1 MAKTTTK
8 AAPAKKTAKAAPKA
22 AAKAPARAAAAR
34 KPAAKAPAV
43 KLAAG
48 STVSLKQLAA
58 GLAEN
63 HEMPKRQV
71 EAILGELVD
80 TCTGHL
86 KKGIKIRMN
95 GLGIFQVRARPARLG
110 RNPGHRRAD
119 PDQGQQED
127 RLPSGQGTEGRDLR
141 GEVVAE
147 TARRTVFGT
156 ACNGP
161 AWLTGEFPGG
171 YPGVP
176 TGRGDLAR

>member
-8 AAPAKKTAKAAPKA
+8 ATPAKKTGKAAPKAAPKA
-22 AAKAPARAAAAR
+22 AAKAPARSAASKAAPAAKR
-34 KPAAKAPAV
+34 PAAKAAPV

-63 HEMPKRQV
+63 HEMPRRQV

-80 TCTGHL
+80 TCAGHL

-110 RNPGHRRAD
+110 RNPA
-119 PDQGQQED
+119 
-127 RLPSGQGTEGRDLR
+127 
-141 GEVVAE
+141 
-147 TARRTVFGT
+147 
-156 ACNGP
+156 
-161 AWLTGEFPGG
+161 TGEQIQIKASKKIAFRPAKELK
-171 YPGVP
+171 
-176 TGRGDLAR
+176 DAI